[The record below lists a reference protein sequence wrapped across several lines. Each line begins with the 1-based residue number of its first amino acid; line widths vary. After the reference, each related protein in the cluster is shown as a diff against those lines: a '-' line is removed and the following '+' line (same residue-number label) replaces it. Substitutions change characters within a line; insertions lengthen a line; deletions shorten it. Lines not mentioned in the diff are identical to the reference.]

1 MTNLTPPIRAQAA
14 LGALIAALVALT
26 GCSSSATTATT
37 ASMSGRTSASS
48 STTGSANPIGGSIT
62 VLAAASLTG
71 SFTQLG
77 KQFQAAHPGVRV
89 TFSFGSSAE
98 LATQITN
105 GAPADVFAAASPA
118 TMQTVVKANDAGNA
132 VTFARNL
139 LEIATPPD
147 NPAKIGAL
155 ADLSRP
161 GVKLAVCQP
170 QVPCGAAATA
180 MLGKDKVTAHPV
192 TLEKDVKSTLAKVV
206 QGEVDAGVVY
216 VTDVLAAGTTV
227 HGVAIPPAQNV
238 TTAYP
243 IAALT
248 NSKNPAPAE
257 AFVSYVTSLAGL
269 AVLRAA
275 GFAQP

>member
-1 MTNLTPPIRAQAA
+1 MTNLTPPIRAQR
-14 LGALIAALVALT
+14 ALIAVLVTLT
-26 GCSSSATTATT
+26 GCSSSAKTA
-37 ASMSGRTSASS
+37 TSASTSGTTSTS
-48 STTGSANPIGGSIT
+48 SPTTSPANGVAGSIT

-71 SFTQLG
+71 SFTELG
-77 KQFQAAHPGVRV
+77 TQFHAAHPGVRV

-98 LATQITN
+98 LATQIVN

-118 TMQTVVKANDAGNA
+118 TMLAVVKAKDAGNA
-132 VTFARNL
+132 VTFALNS

-155 ADLSRP
+155 TDLAGG

-180 MLGKDKVTAHPV
+180 MFSKDRVVAHPV

-227 HGVAIPPAQNV
+227 HGVAIPTAQNV

-248 NSKNPAPAE
+248 NSKNPATAE
-257 AFVSYVTSLAGL
+257 AFVSYVTSLAGR

-275 GFAQP
+275 GFGQP